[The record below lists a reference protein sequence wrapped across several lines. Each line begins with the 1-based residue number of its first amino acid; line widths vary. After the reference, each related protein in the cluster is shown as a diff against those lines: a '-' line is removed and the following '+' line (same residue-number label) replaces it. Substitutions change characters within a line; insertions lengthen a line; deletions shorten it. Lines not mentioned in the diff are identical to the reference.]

1 MIFNYFDLSKYV
13 LKVFFFLLYCFIEQE
28 FQRSFGVKQFIYD
41 GVNRMGRFMKDKSFE
56 LDRLEIEKKF
66 SVMKVKWNFFCVKF
80 VDR

>member
-1 MIFNYFDLSKYV
+1 M
-13 LKVFFFLLYCFIEQE
+13 
-28 FQRSFGVKQFIYD
+28 
-41 GVNRMGRFMKDKSFE
+41 NRMGRFMKDKSFE